1 MRAFGCS
8 RTIYNS
14 HTHKRARRSIIAG
27 ILAAIYL
34 LIALSPLASF
44 AIYSKSMAHA
54 LTNECSGDCNICGCS
69 AESRANRT
77 CCCARKIQQQENFGT
92 RTAKQCLTPQNF
104 NVTAEVKNRGCCAAS
119 PPVKPVVAQKGCCLK
134 VSRNANDEQ
143 AHERKAE
150 STKHETVY
158 KCGCPCDKG
167 KILALAGTG
176 TSEAL
181 PYIYSERIIL
191 SYEDT
196 RYFHPPHQLSTRH
209 TEPPDPPPKIFP
221 V

>member
-1 MRAFGCS
+1 MRAYS
-8 RTIYNS
+8 SSSNYNL
-14 HTHKRARRSIIAG
+14 HTLKRAKRSTIAG
-27 ILAAIYL
+27 ILAVIYL
-34 LIALSPLASF
+34 IISLSPLASL

-77 CCCARKIQQQENFGT
+77 CCCARKKQQQENVISP
-92 RTAKQCLTPQNF
+92 RAIQCSTPQPA
-104 NVTAEVKNRGCCAAS
+104 TAHTDAKRGCC
-119 PPVKPVVAQKGCCLK
+119 PPSQPEKPVVAKKSCCPKISQQLL
-134 VSRNANDEQ
+134 DEGNQ
-143 AHERKAE
+143 EPGMDAE
-150 STKHETVY
+150 TTKPETVY

-167 KILALAGTG
+167 KTVVLAGSG
-176 TSEAL
+176 TSEVL

-196 RYFHPPHQLSTRH
+196 RYFHPPQQLSTRH